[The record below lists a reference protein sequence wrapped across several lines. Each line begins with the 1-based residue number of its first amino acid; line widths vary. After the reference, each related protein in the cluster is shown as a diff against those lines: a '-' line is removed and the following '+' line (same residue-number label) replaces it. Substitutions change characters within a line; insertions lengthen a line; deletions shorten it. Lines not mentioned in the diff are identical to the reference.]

1 MKNENLQYLY
11 NNDDDEAMDKALNNK
26 KVDHPK

>member
-1 MKNENLQYLY
+1 MRNLQYLY